1 MLQDNTSSTMVL
13 GSDDLELLQKFLEA
27 WCEENDVSPES
38 EQAQFIA
45 AGLFNWYQ
53 FELGDRALM
62 KTEPPEELPES
73 TELKQLLRQLA
84 AA

>member
-1 MLQDNTSSTMVL
+1 MLQDNISSTIVL

-27 WCEENDVSPES
+27 WCEENDVDPDS

-45 AGLFNWYQ
+45 SGLFNWYQ
-53 FELGDRALM
+53 FELGDRAVM
-62 KTEPPEELPES
+62 KTQPSEPLPES
-73 TELKQLLRQLA
+73 SELRQLMRQLA

>member
-1 MLQDNTSSTMVL
+1 MLQDNTSSTIVL

-27 WCEENDVSPES
+27 WCEENDVDPNS

-45 AGLFNWYQ
+45 SSLFNWYQ
-53 FELGDRALM
+53 FELADRALM

-73 TELKQLLRQLA
+73 TEIKQLMRQLA